1 MATSYTTLLGLA
13 LPATGELSGTWGD
26 TVNNYISNYVDSAV
40 AGSLAISLT
49 GDVTL
54 TKTTGTSLGATS
66 SQYAIL
72 NVTPSASTWTI
83 TVPAASKIY
92 VINNLSGTYT
102 FTFKATGQTGVTIAT
117 SEKCVVAFNGTD
129 FVKIATTGV
138 SGVLPVS
145 NGGTNASTAS
155 ITSFNNITGYSASG
169 ATGTTTTNLVFSTS
183 PTLVT
188 PALGTP
194 SSGTLSS
201 CTVDGTNSVGY
212 LNIPQNAQTGS
223 YTTVLSD
230 AGKHIYHASGAG
242 AATYTIAANA
252 SVPYVL
258 GTVISFVN
266 LSTTSISIAI
276 NSDTMYL
283 GNLGT
288 SGTRTLAQYGVAN
301 ALKVTSTVWIIT
313 GTALT

>member
-1 MATSYTTLLGLA
+1 
-13 LPATGELSGTWGD
+13 LSGTWGD

-138 SGVLPVS
+138 SGVLPVA

-155 ITSFNNITGYSASG
+155 ITSFNNITGYTASG
-169 ATGTTTTNLVFSTS
+169 ATGTTSTNLVFSTS